1 MKVKILVATLF
12 ASFALI
18 AHGNTDTNDT
28 HVEEANSLG
37 SPASTGYAGA
47 GSPDKPQPKEAD
59 SNEASSA
66 EVVDKMSRDDT
77 EEELP
82 GAVEQAMGDDSPL
95 SAIPR
100 DDLPKECLD
109 YFQALE
115 DRLHRFPEAK
125 DAAVKAAEELRA
137 SFESM
142 EGDLEQ
148 FAQTCKD
155 RYEDFKE
162 ANKKLDKRL
171 EKDEAKK

>member
-18 AHGNTDTNDT
+18 AHGNTDTSGSN
-28 HVEEANSLG
+28 VEEANSLG
-37 SPASTGYAGA
+37 SPATTGYAGA
-47 GSPDKPQPKEAD
+47 GSPDKPQPKEAE
-59 SNEASSA
+59 SNEASSD
-66 EVVDKMSRDDT
+66 EVVEERSQEGAK
-77 EEELP
+77 EELP

-125 DAAVKAAEELRA
+125 DAATKAAEELRA

-162 ANKKLDKRL
+162 ANKKLDERL